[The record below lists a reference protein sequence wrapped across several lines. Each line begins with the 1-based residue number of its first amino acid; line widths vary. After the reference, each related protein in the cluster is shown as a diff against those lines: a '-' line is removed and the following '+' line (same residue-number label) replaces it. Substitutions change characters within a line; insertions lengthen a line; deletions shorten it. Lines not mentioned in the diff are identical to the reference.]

1 MRIGELA
8 ERTDTP
14 VDTIRYYERAGLL
27 PAPSR
32 TASNYRSYSAAHAER
47 LRFVRRCRGLDMS
60 LNEIRTL
67 LTFCDEP
74 GRRCD
79 EVNDV
84 LDQHIVALER
94 RMEELQALARALK
107 RLRAVCRSPGTAA
120 SCRILQSLRNSNA
133 DVAPQRS
140 VGRRRA

>member
-32 TASNYRSYSAAHAER
+32 TTSNYRSYSAAHAER

-67 LTFCDEP
+67 LKFCDEP
-74 GRRCD
+74 SRKCG

-84 LDQHIVALER
+84 LDQHIVDLER
-94 RMEELQALARALK
+94 RLEELLALACALK
-107 RLRAVCRSPGTAA
+107 QLRAVCRSPGTAA
-120 SCRILQSLRNSNA
+120 SCRILQSLRANT
-133 DVAPQRS
+133 DFAPRRS
-140 VGRRRA
+140 VRRRLA

>member
-8 ERTDTP
+8 AQTGTP
-14 VDTIRYYERAGLL
+14 VETIRYYERAGLL

-67 LTFCDEP
+67 LRFCDEP

-84 LDQHIVALER
+84 LDQHIVGLDQ

-107 RLRAVCRSPGTAA
+107 QLRAVCRSPGTAA
-120 SCRILQSLRNSNA
+120 TCRILQSLRSTGV
-133 DVAPQRS
+133 DGLP
-140 VGRRRA
+140 RRAGGRLRA